1 MAYSRNRGTGGVV
14 ETTGDQETYKQRDG
28 RK

>member
-1 MAYSRNRGTGGVV
+1 MAYLRDRGTGGVV
-14 ETTGDQETYKQRDG
+14 EATNDQETYKQHNW